1 MASYNKLND
10 TKQQVNDVII
20 IMKDNINKTLARD
33 EKLGDIESKT
43 EDLEVNSKRFE
54 KVSNKLKN
62 KLMCKNMKF
71 MLILFLCIIFLILII
86 VLITL
91 KK

>member
-10 TKQQVNDVII
+10 THQQVNDVIL

-43 EDLEVNSKRFE
+43 EDLEANSKRFE
-54 KVSNKLKN
+54 KVSKKLKQ
-62 KLMCKNMKF
+62 KLMCKNIKF
-71 MLILFLCIIFLILII
+71 MVVLFLIVLFLILVI